1 MNNIIRS
8 MLLMSVAM
16 PIWASDSILGTPGVD
31 YPNYTKIP
39 ETSFDC
45 KQQNS
50 TGYYADPETRNQ
62 IYHLCQA
69 DGRQDSFLCPIG
81 TVFDQKYFVCNWWH
95 EIKNRTYEP

>member
-1 MNNIIRS
+1 VNNIIRS

-16 PIWASDSILGTPGVD
+16 PIWASDSIPGTPGVD

-39 ETSFDC
+39 ETS
-45 KQQNS
+45 
-50 TGYYADPETRNQ
+50 TRNQ